1 VDLGHEYLTDILLLE
16 FVGYANRDEGFWLS
30 LLYAMLEGIS
40 AALDI
45 SRDDL
50 DGALYP
56 IRGKVSEPAL
66 VLFDTIPGGA
76 GQVARVIEDEETLW
90 RVLYAAWENLDSCT
104 CGGEAGAASCYGCL
118 KNYSNQFCHEQLE
131 RGRVLEFFRT
141 MGIGTQE

>member
-16 FVGYANRDEGFWLS
+16 FVGYDTHDEGFWLS

-45 SRDDL
+45 SRGDL

-56 IRGKVSEPAL
+56 IRGKLSEPAL

-76 GQVARVIEDEETLW
+76 GQVRRVIEDEATL
-90 RVLYAAWENLDSCT
+90 RKVLLAAWQNLNNCT
-104 CGGEAGAASCYGCL
+104 CGGEKGNASCYGCL

-131 RGRVLEFFRT
+131 RGKVLEFFKL
-141 MGIGTQE
+141 MGIGKP